1 FGDCGAF
8 TYVSEP
14 VPTITSEQALS
25 LYHIYGFDF
34 GASVDHI
41 PMPAIA
47 VDGKKRALSEVER
60 RHRVNLTKASA
71 ATFLS
76 LHRQRKC
83 TFVPVGIIQGL
94 TPADYAAQ
102 VHEYDEMGYLHLAI
116 GGLVPKADAEIVE
129 TVQAIGKATQALGH
143 DLWIHLFGVFRP
155 K

>member
-1 FGDCGAF
+1 
-8 TYVSEP
+8 
-14 VPTITSEQALS
+14 
-25 LYHIYGFDF
+25 
-34 GASVDHI
+34 
-41 PMPAIA
+41 
-47 VDGKKRALSEVER
+47 
-60 RHRVNLTKASA
+60 
-71 ATFLS
+71 

-155 K
+155 KIQRELRQAGITSFDSATYFRKAWLRSDQNYLGTDGQWYAAIRVPLTSDGRTRNRLLESGAPLAQLQDLERNALK